1 MARKQNKTTWLMYAQ
16 VPLPQKKIKRQIVT
30 GRTSRKKIP
39 GRKGEGGGK
48 NIKGRRLT
56 VNQGLSKRSDW

>member
-1 MARKQNKTTWLMYAQ
+1 MYAQ